1 MPRGKTHG
9 GRRRRRGQ
17 DPNRELLVKEDGEE
31 YAQIVKLLGSER
43 MEVMCMDQ
51 KRRIAKVRGKFKNR
65 VYVHVNDIVL
75 VCLREVD
82 DTKCDIV
89 QVYFPDEA
97 KKLKQMGEIPST
109 LEISEGQSQRTRE
122 LDIEFGGEEKA
133 DASAKPKTEKQ
144 NLDDL
149 MPDSDSESE
158 EEDEPR
164 APVKKPAEKDV
175 KAQAKGGQPSYA
187 KNTKPDSSDEEDRDS
202 ESNSDDDNPRGRD
215 KYDPLNDI

>member
-31 YAQIVKLLGSER
+31 YAQIIKLLGSER

-122 LDIEFGGEEKA
+122 LDIEFGGEEKTETNP
-133 DASAKPKTEKQ
+133 KVKTEKQ

-158 EEDEPR
+158 EEEAPR
-164 APVKKPAEKDV
+164 APVKKQVEKDV
-175 KAQAKGGQPSYA
+175 KAPAKGGPA
-187 KNTKPDSSDEEDRDS
+187 GNARNTKPDSSDEEDSRSDS
-202 ESNSDDDNPRGRD
+202 ESDDDKPRGRD